1 MIQTSGTYGLKCHM
15 YTIKNQAM
23 IKIKLFSYQKYLQ
36 RRKKKKTE
44 NLIRG
49 KIISSHIAMKNLCLQ
64 KSREKIK
71 EKKFRNKLDKT
82 LKDLVWYERY
92 LQGIQKR

>member
-1 MIQTSGTYGLKCHM
+1 
-15 YTIKNQAM
+15 M

-49 KIISSHIAMKNLCLQ
+49 KIISCHIAMMNLCLQ